1 MKKILLVLTLFIAT
15 VSYAL
20 DIECVGNAQQLT
32 HNGDTLFLFENN
44 PEVKSKI
51 GAIDWYRLPDT
62 VNAVQNNTDY
72 LYPEHGAGYMLKKG
86 NLREYFWVFD

>member
-32 HNGDTLFLFENN
+32 HNGDTLFLFEKN

-62 VNAVQNNTDY
+62 VHVVQNNTDY
-72 LYPEHGAGYMLKKG
+72 LYP
-86 NLREYFWVFD
+86 